1 MLARKYIY
9 YGELEM
15 LMKRETCAMSK
26 TVALIVAVV
35 VLVAAV
41 GVAISLP
48 QITSIFQGPRQLE
61 EVTFMLDWIIYG
73 KHAMYYPSIELGL
86 YEKYGLKVKMVRGY
100 GSGDTIQKIDAKQ
113 AEFGFADLG
122 SLVILRSK
130 GAKVVMVGM
139 IHHLMPHTIAYVKG
153 RGITTPKDLEG
164 KTISTPTGNAVWV
177 LFPVF
182 AKAVGIDAS
191 KVSYV
196 PADVAVSRAALLAGT
211 VDMVGIFWGER
222 GALDKEAKK
231 LNLEIGY
238 FRYSDYGLQ
247 LYSNGIIVHEDT
259 LKEKPDLVERF
270 LKALY
275 EGVDWAL
282 KNPEKTLDIYMK
294 YNPEQDREAA
304 AAEWKYGGIDIFGD
318 VPNKAKTP
326 LQLAWMDPEKVRY
339 TVEVISQYYQLDRP
353 VSPDEIYTN
362 RFTEKPAG

>member
-1 MLARKYIY
+1 
-9 YGELEM
+9 
-15 LMKRETCAMSK
+15 MKRELSALSK
-26 TVALIVAVV
+26 MATLVIAVV
-35 VLVAAV
+35 VLVGAV
-41 GVAISLP
+41 AVAISLP
-48 QITSIFQGPRQLE
+48 QLTNMFQGPRQLQ
-61 EVTFMLDWIIYG
+61 EVTFILDWIIYG
-73 KHAMYYPSIELGL
+73 KHAMYYPSIELGI
-86 YEKYGLKVKMVRGY
+86 YEKYGLKVNMVRGY

-113 AEFGFADLG
+113 AEFGFADMG

-139 IHHLMPHTIAYVKG
+139 IHHLMPHTLAYVKG
-153 RGITTPKDLEG
+153 RGITTPKDIEG

-177 LFPVF
+177 MFPVF
-182 AKAVGIDAS
+182 AKAVGIDAN

-211 VDMVGIFWGER
+211 VDMAGIFWGEK

-231 LNLEIGY
+231 LGLEMGY
-238 FRYSDYGLQ
+238 FRYADYGLQ

-259 LKEKPDLVERF
+259 LREKPDLVERF

-282 KNPEKTLDIYMK
+282 KNPEKALDIYMK

-304 AAEWKYGGIDIFGD
+304 AAEWQYGGIDMFGD
-318 VPNKAKTP
+318 VPEKAKTP
-326 LQLAWMDPEKVRY
+326 LQLAWMDPDKVRY
-339 TVEVISQYYQLDRP
+339 TVDVISQYYKLDRP
-353 VSPDEIYTN
+353 VSPDELYTN

>member
-153 RGITTPKDLEG
+153 RGITTPKDIEG